1 MTQKDLA
8 DAMGSVEQIIS
19 KFERVISVPSAKAI
33 MLLCK
38 ALQVTLNELY
48 LDKSDCQGW
57 QSEKLEHKEQSIEG
71 LADHIKMVQAHFA
84 KVEKASADKGDKSE
98 RAYLEQVIQMYMWN
112 TDHFR

>member
-19 KFERVISVPSAKAI
+19 KFERVVSVPSAKAI

-57 QSEKLEHKEQSIEG
+57 QSEKLEHKE
-71 LADHIKMVQAHFA
+71 
-84 KVEKASADKGDKSE
+84 
-98 RAYLEQVIQMYMWN
+98 
-112 TDHFR
+112 